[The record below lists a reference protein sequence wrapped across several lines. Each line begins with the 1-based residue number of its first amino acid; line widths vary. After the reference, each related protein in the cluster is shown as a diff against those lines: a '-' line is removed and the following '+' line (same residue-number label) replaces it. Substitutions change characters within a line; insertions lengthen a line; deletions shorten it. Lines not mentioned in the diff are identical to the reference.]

1 MNCLDRI
8 MELTDDIEE
17 RVLAAD
23 WAGATN
29 LDIERRQL
37 LGELFARNPD
47 TAKNGE
53 NRAILEQ
60 LLARNN
66 ATMATLGSARQALTI
81 AARQLDAA
89 PTVVRAYERNSL
101 HAGARTAT
109 AGG

>member
-23 WAGATN
+23 WAGATG

-37 LGELFARNPD
+37 LGELFARHPD
-47 TAKNGE
+47 AAHDSE

-60 LLARNN
+60 LKARNA
-66 ATMATLGSARQALTI
+66 ATMAAVGSARQVLTI

-89 PTVVRAYERNSL
+89 PAVVRAYERNALST
-101 HAGARTAT
+101 RVSTAT